1 MSVTLAS
8 AQVEAVEAL
17 EKELSARR
25 KQAAATLR
33 IVREGLEL
41 SLRDVAP
48 AVNLTAAG
56 LSNLEIGKSWRT
68 ETARRIAQFYASLP
82 SEAA

>member
-17 EKELSARR
+17 EKELAARR

-56 LSNLEIGKSWRT
+56 LSNLEIGKSWKT
-68 ETARRIAQFYASLP
+68 PTARRVAEHYASI
-82 SEAA
+82 EGA